1 MYAFVR
7 SNVRRRGA
15 TLVEAVIAVGVLAVA
30 IPLVFASLAESGNS
44 GLSSEA
50 ETRSTWI
57 VPVCMDEVRASREG
71 RSLYFPAT
79 TVGEAFPPAG
89 EVWAL
94 GFSPEGSPVGKLSQ
108 ALYQK
113 GAKEV
118 DGGSI
123 RYIALMSA
131 ITSAAGPGSTS
142 MKQLRITIEYPASAP
157 LEKRKKIDFH
167 TRIP

>member
-1 MYAFVR
+1 MNRKTFSKTR
-7 SNVRRRGA
+7 QRGA
-15 TLVEAVIAVGVLAVA
+15 TLVEAVIAVGVLSVS

-50 ETRSTWI
+50 ETRSSWMI
-57 VPVCMDEVRASREG
+57 PVCMDEIRASRDG
-71 RSLYFPAT
+71 RPEYFSPT
-79 TVGEAFPPAG
+79 SVGETFPPVG

-94 GFSPEGSPVGKLSQ
+94 GFSPEGAPVGKLSQ
-108 ALYQK
+108 SLYDK

-118 DGGSI
+118 DGKNI

-131 ITSAAGPGSTS
+131 EAPGATPGDTE
-142 MKQLRITIEYPASAP
+142 MQKVRISIEYPAAAP
-157 LEKRKKIDFH
+157 LEKRNKIDFH